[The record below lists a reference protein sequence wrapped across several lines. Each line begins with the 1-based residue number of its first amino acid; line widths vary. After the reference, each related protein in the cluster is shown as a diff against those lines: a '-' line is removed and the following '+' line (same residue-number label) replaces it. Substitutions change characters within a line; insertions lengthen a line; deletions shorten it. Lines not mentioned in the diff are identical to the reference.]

1 MRLSSVTI
9 QVALAAGMAGSLAGC
24 GDVTLSTAESVAR
37 ISNLRDAYVAEADP
51 GLMRDALLAARLTDK
66 LKSDATTGSLEI
78 YVSVSQAH
86 ARLSGFVDTAAEKLR
101 AGALASA
108 TDGIESVDNRLILRY
123 RADALQDPIAGA
135 RVRL

>member
-1 MRLSSVTI
+1 MRLNGLTI
-9 QVALAAGMAGSLAGC
+9 QLALAVGVAGSLAGC
-24 GDVTLSTAESVAR
+24 GDVTLSTRESAAR
-37 ISNLRDAYVAEADP
+37 ISSLRDAYAAEADP
-51 GLMRDALLAARLTDK
+51 ERMRDALLAARLTDE
-66 LKSDATTGSLEI
+66 LKSDATTGDLEI

-101 AGALASA
+101 AGALAST

-123 RADALQDPIAGA
+123 RTDAFQDPIAGA

>member
-1 MRLSSVTI
+1 MRLSSLTI

-24 GDVTLSTAESVAR
+24 GDVTLSTTESTAR
-37 ISNLRDAYVAEADP
+37 ISSLRDAYVAEADP
-51 GLMRDALLAARLTDK
+51 RRVRDALLAAHLTDK
-66 LKSDATTGSLEI
+66 LKSDATTGDLEI

-108 TDGIESVDNRLILRY
+108 IEGMEGVDNRLILRY